1 MRMTLLVMPPVIPL
15 VHDELRMSE
24 TQVGLLVGLPL
35 AVFAFA
41 AVPGSLLI
49 ARVGT
54 TLAVTLGMT
63 IAAIA
68 GAARAAAVDTWTLY
82 AAAIVSGFGVAI
94 MQPGMPTLVREWLP
108 HSIAVGTIGYSAG
121 MLLGAMFPEVF
132 TIAYVLPA
140 VGGSWRLDVVVWAV
154 PALLMAP
161 VFFLLSPK
169 TRGISCTNA
178 MSKGL
183 WWPDWKNP
191 VVWLLGFTF
200 ACNNSPYF
208 VTSAFLGDYLATLG
222 KPELL
227 GASLGWLNG
236 SQIVALAVLFPHRQP
251 PANACLALPG
261 FRAHPARRISCADH
275 FYAILVRNRRG
286 HRGDRYCR
294 RGHDDCHPGDARVS
308 EPARRRAAHGG
319 RHVHRR
325 LYLRDHHS
333 DHLRRT
339 LGFYRQA
346 VDGLRAA
353 LHLRGG
359 ADGAGRRRDPAS
371 TAGGNNARPMKHRP
385 GIAHLSAG
393 AVSLP
398 PPGLLRRFSL
408 EPAGFLQFLLHAAAE
423 LVVPVEPAELGAGR
437 LLGEP
442 RPPILVRQD
451 RPVQRFRLPFLRGLA
466 PAFAVFRV
474 LQIID
479 CTFSLSGTGQRPP
492 AGGRLR
498 ADVRTQSHTGCRRG
512 SVGEVITRSW
522 KAACMAA
529 NRGGLLT
536 AIVPPGRS
544 SSTMST
550 RLGKSAPT

>member
-1 MRMTLLVMPPVIPL
+1 LARHFGLSFDVHVHTLSRPLAGGLARSLCLLCLAGIAMRMTLLVMPPVIPL

-121 MLLGAMFPEVF
+121 MLLGAMFPAVF

-140 VGGSWRLDVVVWAV
+140 VSGSWRLDVVVWAV

-169 TRGISCTNA
+169 TRGISGTNA

-236 SQIVALAVLFPHRQP
+236 SQIVALAVLFLT
-251 PANACLALPG
+251 ANRLQMRAWPFLVFGPILLAAFLVLIIFTRSSFAIVAATAVIG
-261 FRAHPARRISCADH
+261 IAAAVTMT
-275 FYAILVRNRRG
+275 AILAMPAFLSR
-286 HRGDRYCR
+286 
-294 RGHDDCHPGDARVS
+294 PGDVPRT
-308 EPARRRAAHGG
+308 AAGMFTVAYTCAIIIPTICGALWDFTG
-319 RHVHRR
+319 RPWTAFVP
-325 LYLRDHHS
+325 LCIC
-333 DHLRRT
+333 
-339 LGFYRQA
+339 A
-346 VDGLRAA
+346 VVLTV
-353 LHLRGG
+353 L
-359 ADGAGRRRDPAS
+359 
-371 TAGGNNARPMKHRP
+371 
-385 GIAHLSAG
+385 G
-393 AVSLP
+393 AVVTR
-398 PPGLLRRFSL
+398 LRL
-408 EPAGFLQFLLHAAAE
+408 
-423 LVVPVEPAELGAGR
+423 PAE
-437 LLGEP
+437 
-442 RPPILVRQD
+442 
-451 RPVQRFRLPFLRGLA
+451 
-466 PAFAVFRV
+466 
-474 LQIID
+474 
-479 CTFSLSGTGQRPP
+479 
-492 AGGRLR
+492 
-498 ADVRTQSHTGCRRG
+498 
-512 SVGEVITRSW
+512 IT
-522 KAACMAA
+522 
-529 NRGGLLT
+529 
-536 AIVPPGRS
+536 PGR
-544 SSTMST
+544 
-550 RLGKSAPT
+550 

>member
-1 MRMTLLVMPPVIPL
+1 LARHFGLSFDVHVHTLSRPLAGGLARSLCLLCLAGIAMRMTLLVMPPVIPL

-121 MLLGAMFPEVF
+121 MLLGAMFPAVF

-169 TRGISCTNA
+169 TRGISGTNA

-236 SQIVALAVLFPHRQP
+236 SQIVALAVLFLT
-251 PANACLALPG
+251 ANRLQMRAWPFLVFGPILLAAFLVLIIFTRSSFAIVAATAVIG
-261 FRAHPARRISCADH
+261 IAAAVTMT
-275 FYAILVRNRRG
+275 AILAMPAFLSR
-286 HRGDRYCR
+286 
-294 RGHDDCHPGDARVS
+294 PGDVPRT
-308 EPARRRAAHGG
+308 AAGMFTVAYTCAIIIPTICGALWDFTG
-319 RHVHRR
+319 RPWTAFVP
-325 LYLRDHHS
+325 LCIC
-333 DHLRRT
+333 
-339 LGFYRQA
+339 A
-346 VDGLRAA
+346 VVLTV
-353 LHLRGG
+353 L
-359 ADGAGRRRDPAS
+359 
-371 TAGGNNARPMKHRP
+371 
-385 GIAHLSAG
+385 G
-393 AVSLP
+393 AVVTR
-398 PPGLLRRFSL
+398 LRL
-408 EPAGFLQFLLHAAAE
+408 
-423 LVVPVEPAELGAGR
+423 PAE
-437 LLGEP
+437 
-442 RPPILVRQD
+442 
-451 RPVQRFRLPFLRGLA
+451 
-466 PAFAVFRV
+466 
-474 LQIID
+474 
-479 CTFSLSGTGQRPP
+479 
-492 AGGRLR
+492 
-498 ADVRTQSHTGCRRG
+498 
-512 SVGEVITRSW
+512 IT
-522 KAACMAA
+522 
-529 NRGGLLT
+529 
-536 AIVPPGRS
+536 PGR
-544 SSTMST
+544 
-550 RLGKSAPT
+550 